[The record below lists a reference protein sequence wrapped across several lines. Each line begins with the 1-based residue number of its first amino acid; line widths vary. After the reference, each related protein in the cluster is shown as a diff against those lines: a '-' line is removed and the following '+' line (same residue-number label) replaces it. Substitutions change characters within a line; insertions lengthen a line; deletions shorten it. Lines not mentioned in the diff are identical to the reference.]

1 MDWEKTEDNFNN
13 IVGITAGYSTYKFIP
28 KVIKKPYA
36 KYFYEQIAKITPVEN
51 ALLRAAAHDAF
62 EHSDLKQKGVEIV
75 HVTPDNY
82 KSVTRKIINA
92 QKARHNTRRGINP
105 SKKLN
110 LSLKKMDKKLF
121 NKILN
126 IGLGKNAGFVA
137 LTNQVLVN
145 EDKMSF
151 STFHE
156 LGHAINKNG
165 KGLKKILAKSRNLFA
180 VAAPVTVAISLL
192 TRDHKPSDGKESDI
206 HKEYS
211 FIKKHCGLIAGLCML
226 PTVIEEGLASINGQ
240 KLAKGKLS
248 PDLYKKLVSLNT
260 KALGSY
266 ALGALLVGVFA
277 NLAVYIKDKITG
289 DK

>member
-1 MDWEKTEDNFNN
+1 MDWSNTEDNFNN

-28 KVIKKPYA
+28 QVIKKPYT
-36 KYFYEQIAKITPVEN
+36 KYFYEQIAKVTPGEN
-51 ALLRAAAHDAF
+51 SLLREAAHDAF

-92 QKARHNTRRGINP
+92 QKARRNKRARINF
-105 SKKLN
+105 SKKFN
-110 LSLKKMDKKLF
+110 ISLKKQDEKLF

-156 LGHAINKNG
+156 MGHAINKNG
-165 KGLKKILAKSRNLFA
+165 KGLKMILAKSRNIFA
-180 VAAPVTVAISLL
+180 VAAPITIAIGLL
-192 TRDHKPSDGKESDI
+192 TRDHKPSDGKESEV
-206 HKEYS
+206 HKNYA
-211 FIKKHCGLIAGLCML
+211 FIKNIA
-226 PTVIEEGLASINGQ
+226 
-240 KLAKGKLS
+240 
-248 PDLYKKLVSLNT
+248 D
-260 KALGSY
+260 
-266 ALGALLVGVFA
+266 
-277 NLAVYIKDKITG
+277 
-289 DK
+289 